1 LETREELVETRKEA
15 ERCAESDV
23 PAGVDGEFVPL
34 LNWVPGEVFD
44 NIFLEVDEEDEEI
57 LNRIAEAE
65 EFSRGLWDDWVKNRP
80 ADMQF
85 ADPATRTALLLF
97 NVNGE
102 TQRRCL
108 PSEVNC
114 RERGNMVVLA

>member
-1 LETREELVETRKEA
+1 MSKALVVET
-15 ERCAESDV
+15 DV

-85 ADPATRTALLLF
+85 ADPSDPDCPVA
-97 NVNGE
+97 V
-102 TQRRCL
+102 
-108 PSEVNC
+108 
-114 RERGNMVVLA
+114 

>member
-1 LETREELVETRKEA
+1 
-15 ERCAESDV
+15 
-23 PAGVDGEFVPL
+23 VPL

-65 EFSRGLWDDWVKNRP
+65 EFSRGLWDDWVKKRP

-85 ADPATRTALLLF
+85 ADPSDPDCPVA
-97 NVNGE
+97 V
-102 TQRRCL
+102 
-108 PSEVNC
+108 
-114 RERGNMVVLA
+114 